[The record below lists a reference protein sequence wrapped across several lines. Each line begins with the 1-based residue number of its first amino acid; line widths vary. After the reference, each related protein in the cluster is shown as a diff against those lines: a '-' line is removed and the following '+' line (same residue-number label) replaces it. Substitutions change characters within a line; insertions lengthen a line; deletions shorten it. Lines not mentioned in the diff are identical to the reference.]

1 MIQGRISS
9 ADNHIIA
16 IKLLM
21 VQADVYGDLVTKKL
35 SAQYF
40 SLLLYFQPDPF
51 RITVYSEYLTSAFR

>member
-40 SLLLYFQPDPF
+40 FPVALLP
-51 RITVYSEYLTSAFR
+51 A